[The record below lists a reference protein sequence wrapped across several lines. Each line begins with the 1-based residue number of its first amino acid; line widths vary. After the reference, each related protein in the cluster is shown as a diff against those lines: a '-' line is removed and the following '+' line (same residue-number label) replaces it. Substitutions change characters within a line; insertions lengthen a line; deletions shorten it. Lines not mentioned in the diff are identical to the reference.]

1 VLDSIFPK
9 LVPVRNKK
17 RVNEGPHKPLPTFII
32 TKYPYFRVHPYIFLN
47 FSRILNVK
55 IRSSLTVLVNIKV

>member
-9 LVPVRNKK
+9 LVPVRNEKGQMK
-17 RVNEGPHKPLPTFII
+17 GLPLPAFII
-32 TKYPYFRVHPYIFLN
+32 TKYPYFRVHPYIFLI

-55 IRSSLTVLVNIKV
+55 IRSSLTVLVNMKV